1 EALTP
6 YLYSSINVSEL
17 TQSKNDTKDKKEK
30 KVMIIGGGPNRIGQG
45 IEFDYACVHASFALK
60 DMGIKTIMYN
70 CNPETVSTDYDTSD
84 ILYFEPIDF
93 EHLRA
98 VIEREKPDGVIVHF
112 GGQTPLKFAKRLSAF
127 GAKIIGTSSRVIDM
141 AEDRKKFAEFI
152 TKLGI
157 NQPKNSTATS
167 VEEAVLKASDIGY
180 PVLVRPSYVLGGR
193 AMRVVND
200 EAELRLYMQEAVDVS
215 DKSPVLIDQFLDNA
229 TEIDVDAICD
239 GKDVYVAGI
248 MEHIE
253 EAG

>member
-1 EALTP
+1 
-6 YLYSSINVSEL
+6 
-17 TQSKNDTKDKKEK
+17 
-30 KVMIIGGGPNRIGQG
+30 
-45 IEFDYACVHASFALK
+45 
-60 DMGIKTIMYN
+60 
-70 CNPETVSTDYDTSD
+70 
-84 ILYFEPIDF
+84 
-93 EHLRA
+93 
-98 VIEREKPDGVIVHF
+98 
-112 GGQTPLKFAKRLSAF
+112 
-127 GAKIIGTSSRVIDM
+127 SRVIDM

-167 VEEAVLKASDIGY
+167 VEEAVFKASDIGY

-248 MEHIE
+248 MEHI
-253 EAG
+253 

>member
-1 EALTP
+1 MGFSDKMIALLVNLKDNLELSQNDIYYVRMKQKIIAEFSEVDTCAGEFEALTP

-17 TQSKNDTKDKKEK
+17 TQSKNDAKDKKEK

-112 GGQTPLKFAKRLSAF
+112 GGQTP
-127 GAKIIGTSSRVIDM
+127 
-141 AEDRKKFAEFI
+141 
-152 TKLGI
+152 
-157 NQPKNSTATS
+157 
-167 VEEAVLKASDIGY
+167 
-180 PVLVRPSYVLGGR
+180 
-193 AMRVVND
+193 
-200 EAELRLYMQEAVDVS
+200 
-215 DKSPVLIDQFLDNA
+215 
-229 TEIDVDAICD
+229 
-239 GKDVYVAGI
+239 
-248 MEHIE
+248 
-253 EAG
+253 

>member
-1 EALTP
+1 DTCAGEFEALTP

-17 TQSKNDTKDKKEK
+17 TQSKNEARDKKEK

-60 DMGIKTIMYN
+60 DLGVKTIMYN

-93 EHLRA
+93 EHLRG

-127 GAKIIGTSSRVIDM
+127 GAKIIGTSARVIDM

-167 VEEAVLKASDIGY
+167 VEEAVLKASEIGY

-193 AMRVVND
+193 AMRVVTD
-200 EAELRLYMQEAVDVS
+200 ESELRLYMQEAVDVS
-215 DKSPVLIDQFLDNA
+215 DKSPVLIDQ
-229 TEIDVDAICD
+229 
-239 GKDVYVAGI
+239 Y
-248 MEHIE
+248 
-253 EAG
+253 